1 VPIHYELDGHVATLT
16 IDRPERRN
24 ALDLEHWHAL
34 AQAWRRFR
42 DEAEARVAILTG
54 VGGSFCAGAD
64 IKDFLPLLTRS
75 LKEGVTEVDG
85 MRLDCTLEA
94 TLRDL
99 PIYKPIIAAVNG
111 PCVAG
116 GMEILGGT
124 DIRIAGEGATFGV
137 MEPKRGVVAGG
148 GTTVRLP
155 RQLAWPAAM
164 EILLTA
170 DVFDARRALQLGL
183 VNEVV
188 PDDEVLDRAREWA
201 ARIVVNSPSAV
212 AATKESAL
220 RGLQADSFER
230 ALDLELELA
239 TRVQQGADA
248 IEGARAFA
256 EKRNPIWTTNQT
268 AQTRER

>member
-24 ALDLEHWHAL
+24 ALDLEHWHGL

-54 VGGSFCAGAD
+54 VGDSFCAGAD

-75 LKEGVTEVDG
+75 LKEGVTEVDD

-94 TLRDL
+94 TLRNL

-137 MEPKRGVVAGG
+137 MEPKRGILAGG

-170 DVFDARRALQLGL
+170 DLFDAR
-183 VNEVV
+183 
-188 PDDEVLDRAREWA
+188 
-201 ARIVVNSPSAV
+201 
-212 AATKESAL
+212 

-256 EKRNPIWTTNQT
+256 EKRDPVWTTNQK
-268 AQTRER
+268 AQTQER